1 MLLLSPLQL
10 KVASNSV
17 LIKLF
22 DKLIGILI
30 NAEWTASMYTGRAQ
44 TEYAGMIKNKKFI
57 DAVHKFDIIED
68 WLNDFYMKFL
78 NQSYIHLCEVVKLC
92 LILSCGNA
100 RVESS
105 FSINSDI
112 IEKSL
117 KKSSLVSQRMVY
129 EGIMKKGGIMKADIP
144 NEMID
149 YVGRSYRLYR

>member
-1 MLLLSPLQL
+1 MLSPLQL

-22 DKLIGILI
+22 DKLIGVLI

-44 TEYAGMIKNKKFI
+44 TEYADMIKNKKFI
-57 DAVHKFDIIED
+57 DVVHEFDIIED

-78 NQSYIHLCEVVKLC
+78 NQSSIHLCEVVKLC
-92 LILSCGNA
+92 LILSRGNA

-112 IEKSL
+112 IEKNL

-149 YVGRSYRLYR
+149 YVGRSYQLYR

>member
-1 MLLLSPLQL
+1 MVSPLQL

-44 TEYAGMIKNKKFI
+44 TEYADMIKNKKFI
-57 DAVHKFDIIED
+57 DVVHEFDIIED

-92 LILSCGNA
+92 LILSRGNA

-112 IEKSL
+112 IEKNL

-129 EGIMKKGGIMKADIP
+129 EGIMKKV
-144 NEMID
+144 E
-149 YVGRSYRLYR
+149 

>member
-1 MLLLSPLQL
+1 MLSPLQL

-22 DKLIGILI
+22 GKLIGILI

-44 TEYAGMIKNKKFI
+44 TEYADMIKNKKFI
-57 DAVHKFDIIED
+57 DVVHEFDIIED

-92 LILSCGNA
+92 LILSRGNA

-105 FSINSDI
+105 FSIKSDI
-112 IEKSL
+112 IEKNL

-129 EGIMKKGGIMKADIP
+129 EGIMKKGGLMKADIP

-149 YVGRSYRLYR
+149 YVGRSY

>member
-1 MLLLSPLQL
+1 MLSPLQL

-44 TEYAGMIKNKKFI
+44 TEYADMIKNKKFI
-57 DAVHKFDIIED
+57 DIVHEFDIIED

-92 LILSCGNA
+92 LILSRGNA

-112 IEKSL
+112 IEKNL

>member
-44 TEYAGMIKNKKFI
+44 TEYADMIKNKKFI
-57 DAVHKFDIIED
+57 DIVHEFDIIED

-92 LILSCGNA
+92 LILSRGNA

-112 IEKSL
+112 IEKNL

>member
-1 MLLLSPLQL
+1 MLSPLQL

-22 DKLIGILI
+22 DKLIGVLI

-44 TEYAGMIKNKKFI
+44 TEYADMIKNKKFI
-57 DAVHKFDIIED
+57 DVVHEFDIIED

-92 LILSCGNA
+92 LILSRGNA

-105 FSINSDI
+105 FSIKSDI
-112 IEKSL
+112 IEKNL

>member
-1 MLLLSPLQL
+1 MLSPLQL

-44 TEYAGMIKNKKFI
+44 TEYADMIKNKKFI
-57 DAVHKFDIIED
+57 DVVHEFDIIED

-92 LILSCGNA
+92 LILSRGNA

-105 FSINSDI
+105 FSIKSDI
-112 IEKSL
+112 IEKNL

>member
-1 MLLLSPLQL
+1 M
-10 KVASNSV
+10 
-17 LIKLF
+17 IKLF

-44 TEYAGMIKNKKFI
+44 TEYADMIKNKKFI
-57 DAVHKFDIIED
+57 DVVHKFDIIED

-92 LILSCGNA
+92 LILSRGNA

-112 IEKSL
+112 IEKNL

-149 YVGRSYRLYR
+149 YVGRSYRLY

>member
-1 MLLLSPLQL
+1 
-10 KVASNSV
+10 
-17 LIKLF
+17 
-22 DKLIGILI
+22 
-30 NAEWTASMYTGRAQ
+30 MYTGRAQ
-44 TEYAGMIKNKKFI
+44 TEYADMIKNKKFI
-57 DAVHKFDIIED
+57 DVVHKFDIIED

-92 LILSCGNA
+92 LILSRGNA

-112 IEKSL
+112 IEKNL

>member
-1 MLLLSPLQL
+1 MLSPLQL
-10 KVASNSV
+10 KVVSNSV

-44 TEYAGMIKNKKFI
+44 TEYADMIKNKKFI
-57 DAVHKFDIIED
+57 DIVHEFDIIED

-78 NQSYIHLCEVVKLC
+78 NQSYIHVCEVVKLC
-92 LILSCGNA
+92 LILSRGNA

-105 FSINSDI
+105 FSIKSDI
-112 IEKSL
+112 IEKNL

>member
-44 TEYAGMIKNKKFI
+44 TEYADMIKNKKFI
-57 DAVHKFDIIED
+57 DIVHEFDIIED

-92 LILSCGNA
+92 LILSHGNA

>member
-1 MLLLSPLQL
+1 MLSPLQL

-44 TEYAGMIKNKKFI
+44 TEYADMIKNKKFI
-57 DAVHKFDIIED
+57 DIVHEFDIIED

-92 LILSCGNA
+92 LILSRGNA

-112 IEKSL
+112 IEKNL

-149 YVGRSYRLYR
+149 YVGRSYRLY